1 MRLYLRRSD
10 EERIRRIKNWTL
22 IYGRRKTGKTTLV
35 KKNLKM
41 DFYALIADTNN
52 AVTQEDQVVSVED
65 ALKEVKETLK
75 RGGVAV
81 IDEFQRLPKVYH
93 SLIAQ
98 WAPNGVLVAVGSSYG
113 VVNEVFDRNSP
124 LLGLF
129 TPLEVDLIPY
139 EEVLAQLR
147 DPVLSVLFRDPWVI
161 PLVDSY
167 EEFAERVKEF
177 SLISKGLIGEVFK
190 EEERQLTETYYKVL
204 LLLGEGIW
212 KSSEI
217 AGILQPKGG
226 VATVSSLL
234 NRMAKMGLVE
244 KIPTLSKENFYAV
257 KSPPLSLSLYAEAKY
272 AVSERDVKVPSLP
285 IGREVQFSVG
295 GMLARYFG
303 GTQYYSPREDIDVVV
318 VKGRKRLWAFEVKLG
333 EISRAEAVE
342 AVKRMSKVA
351 EKVGLVSLKERP
363 EEVGDLSLGP
373 KELLEMAEEMWRRKG
388 KEES

>member
-1 MRLYLRRSD
+1 M
-10 EERIRRIKNWTL
+10 
-22 IYGRRKTGKTTLV
+22 
-35 KKNLKM
+35 
-41 DFYALIADTNN
+41 
-52 AVTQEDQVVSVED
+52 SVED

-147 DPVLSVLFRDPWVI
+147 DPVLSVLFRDPC
-161 PLVDSY
+161 LVDSY

-177 SLISKGLIGEVFK
+177 SLISKGLIWEVFEEER

-226 VATVSSLL
+226 VATVSSSTGWP
-234 NRMAKMGLVE
+234 RWGLWR
-244 KIPTLSKENFYAV
+244 
-257 KSPPLSLSLYAEAKY
+257 KY
-272 AVSERDVKVPSLP
+272 LP
-285 IGREVQFSVG
+285 F
-295 GMLARYFG
+295 
-303 GTQYYSPREDIDVVV
+303 PR
-318 VKGRKRLWAFEVKLG
+318 RTSTR
-333 EISRAEAVE
+333 
-342 AVKRMSKVA
+342 
-351 EKVGLVSLKERP
+351 
-363 EEVGDLSLGP
+363 
-373 KELLEMAEEMWRRKG
+373 
-388 KEES
+388 